1 MKKFISGFMILFLT
15 MIVSLSAN
23 AAPGDLFVQLD
34 LEDPLVGNDQCSI
47 LKVMPDGIF
56 SEFVSFPTILA
67 LTGLDDCDMDDT
79 GIAVARSG
87 DVYFSEDQ
95 SDSVIKATPAGA
107 LSTFVTEAQIIA
119 VTLEGSANL
128 SNGMVIGPDGGLCF
142 NDRISNSILKATIP
156 GGVVSLVVSE
166 AQIQAVTGFP
176 IVNLEGGIAFDCA
189 GNLYFTDNPESEGG
203 DLQDNILVLT
213 PQGDLSIFVSE
224 QEINAATGFNSTDLD
239 TGMTFFGDSLY
250 VNDDGACDCVLK
262 ITLDGEISVL
272 VSEAQITA
280 ATDNGGADLEGG
292 IALNQRAQVFIGDD
306 GSNPDDS
313 NLLMST
319 FNGSSVSLFITT
331 QEFDDF
337 FPGFDKPR
345 LEGSIAF
352 EGVDACIVTDIP
364 TLSEW
369 GLIAMAGILGIAGF
383 IVIVIRRR
391 KVTA

>member
-34 LEDPLVGNDQCSI
+34 LEAPLVGNDQCSI

-79 GIAVARSG
+79 GIAVARNG
-87 DVYFSEDQ
+87 EVYFSEDQ

-156 GGVVSLVVSE
+156 GGVVSLEVSE
-166 AQIQAVTGFP
+166 AQVQAVTGFST
-176 IVNLEGGIAFDCA
+176 VNLQGGIAFDCA
-189 GNLYFTDNPESEGG
+189 GNLYITDNPGITEEDRDS
-203 DLQDNILVLT
+203 ILVLT
-213 PQGDLSIFVSE
+213 PEGTLSIFVSE

-262 ITLDGEISVL
+262 ITLDGGISVL

-306 GSNPDDS
+306 GDNPDDS

-319 FNGSSVSLFITT
+319 SNGSSVSLFITT
-331 QEFDDF
+331 QELEDF
-337 FPGFDKPR
+337 FPGFDQPR

-352 EGVDACIVTDIP
+352 EGVDACIVADIP